1 MLKRV
6 SIVTIIFF
14 LFQTS
19 VALAICPAGFIN
31 PITDIAWT
39 CTFPIRFA
47 GIVITPKGKDPGT
60 WVRDPICVCKDPFP
74 RIGLTL
80 GLWEPA
86 RLIEVVKDPFCF
98 PSLGFQLSMGNN
110 VFEGGSSEKKD
121 KQNKQGTY
129 FAQAHYFIFPIWT
142 MLELLIDFI
151 CLEHS
156 GFDLAY
162 MTELDPLWND
172 DMLTLFI
179 NPEAILFGNP
189 AAQFICIAD
198 SAAAAVNFSID
209 SLFWCMGSWGSAYPL
224 TGNLGQSS
232 SQLAEASAGIA
243 ARLIYKLHRELVL
256 WGSAGHR
263 GLCGYYPMPIWKKSQ
278 YKLQPAKPV
287 PQHGCPV
294 VGRTGLEWSWAKN
307 PPVPGKCDNMVFIL
321 WRNRDCCAF

>member
-60 WVRDPICVCKDPFP
+60 WVRDPICVCTDPFP

-86 RLIEVVKDPFCF
+86 RMIEVVKDPFCF

-121 KQNKQGTY
+121 RKNKQGTY

-209 SLFWCMGSWGSAYPL
+209 SLFWCMGSWGS
-224 TGNLGQSS
+224 T
-232 SQLAEASAGIA
+232 
-243 ARLIYKLHRELVL
+243 
-256 WGSAGHR
+256 
-263 GLCGYYPMPIWKKSQ
+263 YPMSPCTRKGVRQEGRHSPLLS
-278 YKLQPAKPV
+278 LQCRIAVLANWQTTGPRDTRSLR
-287 PQHGCPV
+287 
-294 VGRTGLEWSWAKN
+294 VGHHSRWDQPLSYTQ
-307 PPVPGKCDNMVFIL
+307 CQ
-321 WRNRDCCAF
+321 NRCAPHR